1 MVRVSVRLHHE
12 HGPSF
17 SDLVVTIGSAV
28 PAAARCWAVGGVMD
42 NDRGVMDRD
51 GSVMDR
57 YGGVIDRDGDVTG
70 MIGLISH
77 KDRDSITSLTRT
89 TKQRAL
95 RNGDNLVN
103 GAVAVGTLS
112 IFVGRKKVGTN

>member
-1 MVRVSVRLHHE
+1 
-12 HGPSF
+12 
-17 SDLVVTIGSAV
+17 
-28 PAAARCWAVGGVMD
+28 MD

-57 YGGVIDRDGDVTG
+57 DGGVIDRDGGVIDRDRGMMDRDGDVTG

-89 TKQRAL
+89 TKERAL